1 MGIRLNL
8 YVFMVEVI
16 GMFEY
21 VDGFIDAESPIN
33 WALPLANLFSMK
45 LTLMAMYNGI
55 FAQLQHMTQLDF

>member
-1 MGIRLNL
+1 
-8 YVFMVEVI
+8 MVEVI